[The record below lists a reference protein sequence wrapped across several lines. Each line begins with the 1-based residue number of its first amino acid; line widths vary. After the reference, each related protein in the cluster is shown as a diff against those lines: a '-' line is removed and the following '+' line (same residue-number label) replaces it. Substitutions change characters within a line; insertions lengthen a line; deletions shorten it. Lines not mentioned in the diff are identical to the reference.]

1 MSHWL
6 AVITQTLVL
15 LLSGAALFLSSWIVI
30 PAPTMS
36 LLPLGVGAPEVSP
49 WLVMLNAIATLLA
62 LVMLR
67 RTPWQFL
74 ALAASLLA
82 LLLSVLPLLQMPA
95 TQQHLAAAMRDGL
108 GDYSVNL
115 PNRQQKRMREQP
127 FVLADVFRGI
137 NPGESRYTSG
147 IVFSKPDGVP
157 LSMDLYRPPQ
167 VGTYPALIIIYA
179 GAWRSGDPT
188 QNADFSR
195 YMAARGYSVFAIDYR
210 HTPRYRFPAQLDDVR
225 AALAFIHQHAAE
237 YEANPERIA
246 FVGRSAGGHLAMLA
260 AYEPDALPVKAVVSY
275 YGPVDLPGGYAD
287 PPRPDPIDTR
297 AVLKTFMGGTPATMP
312 DRYRL
317 ASPIS
322 YVRRSLPPTLLVHGS
337 RDNLVQLKFIQ
348 QMHQRLL
355 ADGNTSVLLE
365 IPWAEHAFDAVFQ
378 GLSNQLA
385 LYHTERFLDW
395 ALR

>member
-15 LLSGAALFLSSWIVI
+15 LLSGAALFLSSWIVV

-49 WLVMLNAIATLLA
+49 WLVMLNAIASLLA
-62 LVMLR
+62 LVMIR
-67 RTPWQFL
+67 RSPWQFL

-82 LLLSVLPLLQMPA
+82 LLLSLLPLLQMPA

-108 GDYSVNL
+108 ADYSVNL
-115 PNRQQKRMREQP
+115 PSSQQKRMREQP

-167 VGTYPALIIIYA
+167 VGNYPALIIIYA

-210 HTPRYRFPAQLDDVR
+210 HTPHYRFPAQLDDVR

-237 YEANPERIA
+237 YEADPERIA
-246 FVGRSAGGHLAMLA
+246 LVGRSAGGHLAMLA

-275 YGPVDLPGGYAD
+275 YGPVDLAGGYAD
-287 PPRPDPIDTR
+287 PPHPDPIDTR

-322 YVRRSLPPTLLVHGS
+322 YVRRSLPPTLFVHGS
-337 RDNLVQLKFIQ
+337 RDHLVQLKFIR

-355 ADGNTSVLLE
+355 AEGNISVLLE

>member
-15 LLSGAALFLSSWIVI
+15 LLSGAALFLSSWIVV

-49 WLVMLNAIATLLA
+49 WLVVLNAIASLLV
-62 LVMLR
+62 LVTIR

-74 ALAASLLA
+74 ALVASLLA

-95 TQQHLAAAMRDGL
+95 TQQHLAGAMRDGL
-108 GDYSVNL
+108 GDYSVSL
-115 PNRQQKRMREQP
+115 PSSQQKRMREQP

-147 IVFSKPDGVP
+147 IVFSNPDGVP

-167 VGTYPALIIIYA
+167 IGNYPALIIIYA

-237 YEANPERIA
+237 YEADPERIA
-246 FVGRSAGGHLAMLA
+246 IVGRSAGGHLAMLA

-275 YGPVDLPGGYAD
+275 YGPVDLSGGYAD

-312 DRYRL
+312 DRYRQ

-348 QMHQRLL
+348 QMHQRLR
-355 ADGNTSVLLE
+355 ADGNISVLLE

>member
-1 MSHWL
+1 MSQRL
-6 AVITQTLVL
+6 AVIIQTLVL
-15 LLSGAALFLSSWIVI
+15 LLSGAALFLSSWIVV

-49 WLVMLNAIATLLA
+49 WLVVLNAIASLLA
-62 LVMLR
+62 LVMIR

-74 ALAASLLA
+74 ALGASLLA
-82 LLLSVLPLLQMPA
+82 LLLSLLPLLQMPA
-95 TQQHLAAAMRDGL
+95 TQQHLAVAMRNGL

-147 IVFSKPDGVP
+147 IVFSNPDGVP

-167 VGTYPALIIIYA
+167 VGNYPALIIIYS

-237 YEANPERIA
+237 YEADPERIA
-246 FVGRSAGGHLAMLA
+246 MVGRSAGGHLAMLA

-275 YGPVDLPGGYAD
+275 YGPVDLPGGYAN

-297 AVLKTFMGGTPATMP
+297 AVLETFMGGTPATMP

-322 YVRRSLPPTLLVHGS
+322 YVRRSLPPTLFVHGS
-337 RDNLVQLKFIQ
+337 RDHLVQLKFIQ
-348 QMHQRLL
+348 QMHQRLR
-355 ADGNTSVLLE
+355 ADGNISVLLE

-378 GLSNQLA
+378 GLSSQLA